1 MTWTQ
6 QRRLVNSLS
15 GRAQEKKRETRRLRA
30 SLKVWTSSCL
40 GSPEAIVWL
49 FAAGAWWGAGRSGT
63 REKGSKRR
71 STIAAINTS
80 LLAWQL
86 VNRELK
92 LTRTSVEQPV
102 DGQR

>member
-1 MTWTQ
+1 VSWTQ
-6 QRRLVNSLS
+6 QRRLVRSLS
-15 GRAQEKKRETRRLRA
+15 SRAQEKKREARRLRA
-30 SLKVWTSSCL
+30 SLKGWTSSYL
-40 GSPEAIVWL
+40 GSPEAITWL
-49 FAAGAWWGAGRSGT
+49 FAAGAWWAAGRTGT

-71 STIAAINTS
+71 SAIAAVNTS

-102 DGQR
+102 DSQR